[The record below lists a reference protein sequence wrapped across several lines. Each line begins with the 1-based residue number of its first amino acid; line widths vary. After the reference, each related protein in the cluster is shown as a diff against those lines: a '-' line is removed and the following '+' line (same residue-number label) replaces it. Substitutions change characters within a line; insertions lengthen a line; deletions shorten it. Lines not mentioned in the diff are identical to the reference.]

1 VAALTWLR
9 KDVLLSLHVRLLNEH
24 GGAGGLRDDGAL
36 DASLAKPREVLAYDR
51 KADLFV
57 LAAVYGVAISRNHP
71 FVDGNKRIVAL
82 ATILFLELK
91 GRSFSAPEPEV
102 VGMFRLLAAREMEE
116 PVFAAWLKQ
125 HCRRARTRTGD

>member
-1 VAALTWLR
+1 MAALTWLR
-9 KDVLLSLHVRLLNEH
+9 KDVLLSLHGRLLNEH
-24 GGAGGLRDDGAL
+24 GGAGGLRDEGAL
-36 DASLAKPREVLAYDR
+36 DASLARPRQVLADHP

-57 LAAVYGVAISRNHP
+57 LAAAYGVAISRNHP
-71 FVDGNKRIVAL
+71 FVDGNKRVAAL
-82 ATILFLELK
+82 ATILFLELN

-125 HCRRARTRTGD
+125 HCRRARTRREE